1 VKTLTAGWDGPPS
14 VMQDQR
20 VEAGAPPH
28 KTCCRGRSS
37 ASDSRARR
45 VGASDLNGSQSGGGR
60 RHPGLD
66 RETGTCMVRVL
77 IAGLVAMVVAI
88 VIGPT
93 FIEWLR
99 RAGVGQ
105 QIREEGPARHIVK
118 QGTPT
123 MGGLLILATAVV
135 PFLLLSR
142 YTMPGLALLFL
153 TVGCAAIG
161 FTDDYLKV
169 RRRRSLGLAGRWKM
183 LGLVL
188 ITIGV
193 YWVVTQVGYL
203 DTEIY
208 FPVVDVNIDLGWFY
222 FPFLFVVIAGT
233 ANGVNLTDGID
244 GLAAGTCAI
253 SLLTFLAFAAISW
266 IRSGEVGFRSDNYLD
281 VAIFT
286 AALIGGVIGFL
297 WFNAFPAE
305 LIMGD
310 TGSMALGGAIA
321 GLAVMTQTE
330 VLLIFIGDIY
340 LIEALSV
347 MIQVASF
354 KRTGK
359 RVFLITPIHHH
370 FEMKAWSETKIMVR
384 FWIVG
389 AIFCTTG
396 FVLFYR
402 YYLRFKL

>member
-1 VKTLTAGWDGPPS
+1 MIGVGGAAAAYVGDRGRPGRVLVPDVEGLAGALDGPRTRRRDPR
-14 VMQDQR
+14 QGI
-20 VEAGAPPH
+20 AL
-28 KTCCRGRSS
+28 GR
-37 ASDSRARR
+37 A
-45 VGASDLNGSQSGGGR
+45 R

-66 RETGTCMVRVL
+66 RETVKGMVRVL
-77 IAGLVAMVVAI
+77 IAGLVAMVIAI

-99 RAGVGQ
+99 RTGVGQ

-123 MGGLLILATAVV
+123 MGGLLILATAVA
-135 PFLLLSR
+135 PFLILSV
-142 YTMPGLALLFL
+142 YTWPGVTLVAM

-161 FTDDYLKV
+161 FADDYLKV
-169 RRRRSLGLAGRWKM
+169 RKRRSLGLNGRWKM

-193 YWVVTQVGYL
+193 GWVVTHVGYL

-208 FPVVDVNIDLGWFY
+208 FPIIDVNIDLGIFY

-253 SLLTFLAFAAISW
+253 SLLTFLAIAAISW
-266 IRSGEVGFRSDNYLD
+266 IRSGEVGLRSDNYLD

-305 LIMGD
+305 VFMGD

-330 VLLIFIGDIY
+330 VLLIFIGGIY

-347 MIQVASF
+347 IIQVGSF

-359 RVFLITPIHHH
+359 RVFLMAPIHHH

-389 AIFCTTG
+389 AILCTIG
-396 FVLFYR
+396 FVLYYR